1 MCVKQM
7 CCFRSCMSVCS
18 NNAIFSWYI
27 FFIYFFIACRLLLF
41 FYFLYLCQQP
51 ALSKGGVTLHVSVL
65 QSLHTPCCNFGTNH
79 VVNGSFY
86 RDVNIKLKDHYL
98 FSSTETS
105 AKRTFFCFLV
115 VLQMPSHT
123 VAIRT

>member
-1 MCVKQM
+1 LLV
-7 CCFRSCMSVCS
+7 V
-18 NNAIFSWYI
+18 
-27 FFIYFFIACRLLLF
+27 YFYF

-65 QSLHTPCCNFGTNH
+65 QSLHTPYCNFGTNH

-98 FSSTETS
+98 FSSTKTS
-105 AKRTFFCFLV
+105 AKRTFCCFLV